1 MARYVIGDVQGC
13 FDQLQQLLQLIQFN
27 PASDQLWFCGDLI
40 ARGPKSLQTLRFVRD
55 LGASAITVLG
65 NHDLNFLASLHGY
78 GRISPADQLE
88 ELLAA
93 PDLPE
98 LVAWLTQQPLIHFN
112 ETDNLLLVHAG
123 LAPEW
128 DVETALQAAK
138 AVEHCLWTDAKTLF
152 ATMYGNL
159 PDLWANAHTEQEQHR
174 FTINSCTRMR
184 YCFTDGRLELKQKG
198 ELSDN
203 PLLTPWFHFWS
214 DREHPTIFFG
224 HWAALQGYS
233 PVSAI
238 HALDTGCVWGQALT
252 CYCIE
257 SQQRFSVAGY
267 EKRL

>member
-13 FDQLQQLLQLIQFN
+13 FDQLQQLLQLIEFDVN
-27 PASDQLWFCGDLI
+27 RDQLWFCGDLI
-40 ARGPKSLQTLRFVRD
+40 ARGPKSLQTLRFVKE
-55 LGASAITVLG
+55 LGPAAITVLG

-78 GRISPADQLE
+78 GRITPADQLE
-88 ELLAA
+88 ELMQA
-93 PDLPE
+93 PDLHE
-98 LVAWLTQQPLIHFN
+98 LATWLQAQPLLHIDDS
-112 ETDNLLLVHAG
+112 EKLLLVHAG

-128 DVETALQAAK
+128 DIATAVTACR
-138 AVEHCLWTDAKTLF
+138 AVEHCLQTDAVSLY
-152 ATMYGNL
+152 ASMYGNQ
-159 PDLWANAHTEQEQHR
+159 PELWSDAQSEQEKLR

-184 YCFTDGRLELKQKG
+184 YCFADGRLELKQKG

-203 PLLTPWFHFWS
+203 PLLTPWFDFWS

-233 PVSAI
+233 PVPGI

-257 SQQRFSVAGY
+257 SKQRFSVAGY

>member
-13 FDQLQQLLQLIQFN
+13 FDQLQQLLNLIQFD
-27 PASDQLWFCGDLI
+27 PTQDQLWFCGDLI
-40 ARGPKSLQTLRFVRD
+40 ARGPKSLETLRFVKN
-55 LGASAITVLG
+55 LGAAAVTVLG

-78 GRISPADQLE
+78 GRVSPADQLD
-88 ELLAA
+88 ELLQA
-93 PDLPE
+93 PDLAE
-98 LVAWLTQQPLIHFN
+98 LADWLQQQPLIHFD
-112 ETDNLLLVHAG
+112 ETEQLLLVHAG

-128 DVETALQAAK
+128 SIDTALKACH
-138 AVEHCLWTDAKTLF
+138 AVEQQLRTDPVSLYAQ
-152 ATMYGNL
+152 MYSNN
-159 PDLWANAHTEQEQHR
+159 PDLWSDANSTFEKYR
-174 FTINSCTRMR
+174 FTINSCSRMR
-184 YCFTDGRLELKQKG
+184 YCFADGRLELRQKG

-203 PLLTPWFHFWS
+203 PLLTPWFDFWS

-233 PVSAI
+233 PVSGI

>member
-13 FDQLQQLLQLIQFN
+13 YDQLQQLLQLIQFD
-27 PASDQLWFCGDLI
+27 ATTDQLWFCGDLI
-40 ARGPKSLQTLRFVRD
+40 ARGPKSLETLRFVKN
-55 LGASAITVLG
+55 LGSAAVTVLG

-78 GRISPADQLE
+78 RHISPADYLDD
-88 ELLAA
+88 LLQA
-93 PDLPE
+93 PDLDD
-98 LVAWLTQQPLIHFN
+98 LAHWLQQQPLLHYV
-112 ETDNLLLVHAG
+112 ESEQLLLVHAG

-128 DVETALQAAK
+128 SIATAIEACRH
-138 AVEHCLWTDAKTLF
+138 VEHQLQTSPVNLYAQ
-152 ATMYGNL
+152 MYGNT
-159 PDLWANAHTEQEQHR
+159 PDLWADAHSDSEKWR
-174 FTINSCTRMR
+174 FSINSCTRMR
-184 YCFTDGRLELKQKG
+184 YCFAGGRLELKQKG

-203 PLLTPWFHFWS
+203 PLLTPWFDFWS

-233 PVSAI
+233 PVRGI

-267 EKRL
+267 EKSL

>member
-13 FDQLQQLLQLIQFN
+13 FDQLQQLLTLIQFN
-27 PASDQLWFCGDLI
+27 PQQDQLWFCGDLI
-40 ARGPKSLQTLRFVRD
+40 ARGPKSLQTLRFVKN
-55 LGASAITVLG
+55 LGPAAITVLG

-78 GRISPADQLE
+78 GRITPADQLD
-88 ELLAA
+88 ELLQA

-98 LVAWLTQQPLIHFN
+98 LAAWLQQQPLLHFDAN
-112 ETDNLLLVHAG
+112 DNLLLVHAG

-128 DVETALQAAK
+128 DIATALAACR
-138 AVEHCLWTDAKTLF
+138 AVEDCLKTDAPELY
-152 ATMYGNL
+152 AIMYGNQ
-159 PDLWANAHTEQEQHR
+159 PERWSEAQNEQDKLR

-184 YCFTDGRLELKQKG
+184 YCFADGRLELKQKG

-214 DREHPTIFFG
+214 DRVHPVIFFG

>member
-13 FDQLQQLLQLIQFN
+13 FDQLQQLLQLIEFD
-27 PASDQLWFCGDLI
+27 ASRDQLWFCGDLL
-40 ARGPKSLQTLRFVRD
+40 ARGPKSLQTLRFVKE
-55 LGASAITVLG
+55 LGPAAITVLG

-78 GRISPADQLE
+78 GRITPADQLE
-88 ELLAA
+88 ELMQA
-93 PDLPE
+93 PDLHE
-98 LVAWLTQQPLIHFN
+98 LATWLQAQPLLYIDDS
-112 ETDNLLLVHAG
+112 EKLLLVHAG

-128 DVETALQAAK
+128 DIATAVTACR
-138 AVEHCLWTDAKTLF
+138 AVEHCLQTDPVSLYAS
-152 ATMYGNL
+152 MYGNQ
-159 PDLWANAHTEQEQHR
+159 PERWADAQSAQDKLR

-184 YCFTDGRLELKQKG
+184 YCFADGRLELKQKG

-203 PLLTPWFHFWS
+203 PLLTPWFDFWS
-214 DREHPTIFFG
+214 DREHPEIFFG

-233 PVSAI
+233 PVSGI

-257 SQQRFSVAGY
+257 SKQRFNVAGY